1 MYRRLIIELEFG
13 ARLLGHLA
21 CVAAG
26 IYGAQEMKFFG
37 GGAAKSE
44 RRSREKYRLPEN
56 LGFLHATH
64 FYHLID
70 LN

>member
-1 MYRRLIIELEFG
+1 LEFC
-13 ARLLGHLA
+13 LTLNTNKPFLVA
-21 CVAAG
+21 CIAG
-26 IYGAQEMKFFG
+26 GIFGTEEVKVSG

-44 RRSREKYRLPEN
+44 RRSRKKYRLPEN
-56 LGFLHATH
+56 LGFVHAAH